1 MTEVAQSSKFSEL
14 KLKTRKL
21 HTGGCNDVLIID
33 HDNDTISGTFLGA
46 LLFKA
51 ISVPLTPI
59 FIQTMIEKLGEQE
72 SRAKFCTKNGI
83 SEALANEAFKEGA
96 GERFEKRLA
105 SYCPEYVAKKKVDT
119 KKDNNKKRS
128 NTDDA
133 LHEPIKPTKKA
144 KKSTKKA
151 AKSKD
156 AEENGESKEAATGDD
171 DDVDDKKTTEKDGEK
186 NASNDE

>member
-151 AKSKD
+151 AKGKD
-156 AEENGESKEAATGDD
+156 AEEKGESKEAATGDD